1 GAVFAIERTQLYRD
15 DKGRLRFNPPM
26 PLDKFR
32 AEAKRQLENILI
44 SIKAKNKVV
53 TRNINKA
60 KNKVT
65 SNVIVNGEE
74 KTIKGQ
80 IVKTPRGQ
88 LHNESIYGSYKK
100 VVVNVEKVNASFD
113 ASKIATVSSPRYRE
127 ALLARLASC
136 GNDPKKAFTGK
147 NSLDKNPLWLNELH
161 TDKVPEKVKTVTYEV
176 AFTIRKPISPDL
188 NVDKV
193 VDCHIKTIL
202 EDRLKEYGG
211 DAKKAFSNLEE
222 NPIWLN
228 KSKGIALK
236 RVTISGVNNVEA
248 LHSKRDKDGNLCL
261 SKDCLKQPVDFVST
275 SNNHHVAIYQK
286 PILDKDKLPQ
296 TDDNGNIK
304 YELEENIVSFYEA
317 TSRAMLG
324 LPIIDKEFKKDEGWQ
339 FLFTMKQNE
348 YFVFPHY
355 DENGNMVFNP
365 TEFSKEWFKNPDNY
379 AIISS
384 NLYRVQ
390 KLTSKDYFF
399 RHHLETQVQDITK
412 LKGVTWKRCG
422 LQGINGIVKVRINHI
437 GKIVS
442 VGEY

>member
-1 GAVFAIERTQLYRD
+1 MSQTTC
-15 DKGRLRFNPPM
+15 RL
-26 PLDKFR
+26 
-32 AEAKRQLENILI
+32 
-44 SIKAKNKVV
+44 
-53 TRNINKA
+53 
-60 KNKVT
+60 
-65 SNVIVNGEE
+65 
-74 KTIKGQ
+74 
-80 IVKTPRGQ
+80 
-88 LHNESIYGSYKK
+88 
-100 VVVNVEKVNASFD
+100 
-113 ASKIATVSSPRYRE
+113 
-127 ALLARLASC
+127 
-136 GNDPKKAFTGK
+136 
-147 NSLDKNPLWLNELH
+147 
-161 TDKVPEKVKTVTYEV
+161 
-176 AFTIRKPISPDL
+176 
-188 NVDKV
+188 
-193 VDCHIKTIL
+193 
-202 EDRLKEYGG
+202 
-211 DAKKAFSNLEE
+211 
-222 NPIWLN
+222 
-228 KSKGIALK
+228 
-236 RVTISGVNNVEA
+236 
-248 LHSKRDKDGNLCL
+248 
-261 SKDCLKQPVDFVST
+261 VST

-365 TEFSKEWFKNPDNY
+365 TEFSEEWFKNPDNY

-437 GKIVS
+437 GQIVS